1 VNAHGTDIPLPD
13 ASVTAPAVRGRLF
26 RKYVA
31 LFVGVV
37 AAALLANGLFEIWFS
52 YREHEDALI
61 RIQREQAQAAAAKIE
76 QFVQEIQNQ
85 IGWTTQLPWS
95 AGTLE
100 QRRFDALRLLRQ
112 VPAITELSQ
121 LDATGHEQLRVSRL
135 AMDVVG
141 SNTDFSHDPKFTE
154 AVAHKV
160 YYGPVYFRRESEP
173 YMTLALAGTRRDAGV
188 SVAEVNLKFI
198 WDVVSQIKVGEK
210 GLAYVVDGGG
220 RLIAHPDISLVL
232 RNTDLSRLSQVRA
245 ARAGAAGEA
254 AEPVRVA
261 RDAQGREVLT
271 AAAPIS
277 PLGWFMFVELPI
289 NEAYAPLYA
298 SIERSAALLAAGLV
312 LAFLAALLLA
322 RRMVVPIQA
331 LRAGAARLGGGDLGQ
346 RIAIKT
352 GDELEA
358 LANQF
363 NDMAGRLEESY
374 ADLEKKVEDR
384 TKELTESLEQQT
396 ATSEVLGVISRSPG
410 DLDSVFNS
418 MLENANRICGAD
430 FGVMSLYENDVWRP
444 VGLRSTPPKFAEW
457 LLAEPRRW
465 GPETALGRLEAT
477 KQLVHI
483 DDVKADSVYQVQHN
497 PSRVAFVEL
506 AGARTLVAVPM
517 LKEDELVGAFC
528 IFRREVRPFTDKQIA
543 LVQSFASQ
551 AVIAI
556 ENARLLSEL
565 RESLERQTA
574 TSEVLQVI
582 SSSPAELRP
591 VFDAVLANATRMCEA
606 AFGVVHLRTGDTFV
620 SAAHIGAPPELVEFH
635 RRRGAFKPLPGGP
648 LDTVL
653 RTGKVFHSADQASDE
668 TPSSEARIGGARALL
683 AVPMIKDHE
692 LLGAM
697 IIYRQEVRPFG
708 DKQIAL
714 VESFAAQAVIAIE
727 NARLLSEL
735 RESLDQQT
743 ATSEVL
749 HVISS
754 SPGELKPVF
763 DAMLAN
769 ALRLCEAH
777 MGLMVVA
784 EDGMFRPITTRGV
797 PPEFAEFLGRL
808 PPFKPP
814 LGTGTYQ
821 MVQEKKTIHVPDAAD
836 MQTYRD
842 GVVIAKAFV
851 DLGRA
856 RTSLFVPMIKDGE
869 VVGAFQIYRPDVRP
883 FTDKQIAIIESFSS
897 QAVIAIENARLLGEL
912 RESLARQTAT
922 AEVLQVINSSS
933 GDLKPVFD
941 AMVDKA
947 MVLCEASFGMFNAFE
962 GERFRTVSALGVPE
976 AYARFLEADPPQPGP
991 GSGPARL
998 MAGDDVSH
1006 IVDLADSD
1014 LYRNGDPQRRA
1025 IVDLGGARTILNIA
1039 LRKDDHLLGMFAIYR
1054 RDVRPFS
1061 DKQIAL
1067 MQGFAAQAVVA
1078 MENARL
1084 LNELRESLEQQ
1095 TATTAVLSAISSTPG
1110 QLEPVFDTILEK
1122 TLRLCEADIGHASR
1136 IESGRLRLVATRGSR
1151 PEYETYLQTRTDL
1164 TPTGNAARA
1173 LAEKRPI
1180 QVPDLRS
1187 DEAYLNKQP
1196 PAVASVELNGVRT
1209 ALHVPMILDNTAVG
1223 LIVVDR
1229 REPRAFTD
1237 KQIAVVESFASQAVI
1252 AIENARLLNEI
1263 RTARDT
1269 AEKALG
1275 ELRTAQA
1282 SLVQS
1287 EKMASLGQL
1296 TAGIA
1301 HEIKN
1306 PLNFVNNFAK
1316 LSVELLDELKETAAP
1331 GLAAL
1336 DPGKREE
1343 VDELVTMLTGNL
1355 DKIGEH
1361 GRRADGIV
1369 KSMLAHS
1376 RGGSGDRQT
1385 VSINALIDESLN
1397 LAYHGVRAQDKDFN
1411 VTLERD
1417 FASTLPPIE
1426 VVPQDITRVFLNLFG
1441 NGFYAVRQRQKRSN
1455 GGYRP
1460 VVKVTTREEDGRV
1473 AIHIRDNGIGIPP
1486 DVRNKM
1492 FEPFFTT
1499 KPTGE
1504 GTGLGLSISYDIVTQ
1519 QHGGS
1524 ISVDSQVDEFT
1535 EFTIRLPRNR
1545 HGAAATT

>member
-1 VNAHGTDIPLPD
+1 MNAHGTDFPVSS
-13 ASVTAPAVRGRLF
+13 AAATAPSAPIVRGRLF

-52 YREHEDALI
+52 YQEHEDALI
-61 RIQREQAQAAAAKIE
+61 RIQHEQAQAAAAKIE

-141 SNTDFSHDPKFTE
+141 SNKDFSQDPKFTE

-198 WDVVSQIKVGEK
+198 WDVVSQIKVGNK
-210 GLAYVVDGGG
+210 GLAYVVDGNG

-232 RNTDLSRLSQVRA
+232 RNTDLAKFSQVRA
-245 ARAGAAGEA
+245 ARAGSAGEA

-261 RDAQGREVLT
+261 RDVQGREVLT

-289 NEAYAPLYA
+289 SEAYAPLYA
-298 SIERSAALLAAGLV
+298 SIERSAALLAAGLM

-331 LRAGAARLGGGDLGQ
+331 LRTGAARIGGGDLGQ

-374 ADLEKKVEDR
+374 ADLEKKVDDR
-384 TKELTESLEQQT
+384 TKELSESLEQQT
-396 ATSEVLGVISRSPG
+396 ATAEVLQVISSSPG
-410 DLDSVFNS
+410 ALQPVFDA
-418 MLENANRICGAD
+418 MLESATRICGAE
-430 FGVMSLYENDVWRP
+430 FGVLYRYDGDAFHVAAMRNVPPAYAEYLHRGP
-444 VGLRSTPPKFAEW
+444 TRQGPSGGLTR
-457 LLAEPRRW
+457 LAVDK
-465 GPETALGRLEAT
+465 ETLRFLDLSQDQAYVDRDPA
-477 KQLVHI
+477 
-483 DDVKADSVYQVQHN
+483 
-497 PSRVAFVEL
+497 RVALVEIG
-506 AGARTLVAVPM
+506 GARSGLAVPM
-517 LKEDELVGAFC
+517 LNEDNLVGA
-528 IFRREVRPFTDKQIA
+528 IVIYRQHVRAFSDKQVQ
-543 LVQSFASQ
+543 LVTNFAAQ

-556 ENARLLSEL
+556 ENVRLLSEL
-565 RESLERQTA
+565 RESLE
-574 TSEVLQVI
+574 
-582 SSSPAELRP
+582 
-591 VFDAVLANATRMCEA
+591 
-606 AFGVVHLRTGDTFV
+606 
-620 SAAHIGAPPELVEFH
+620 
-635 RRRGAFKPLPGGP
+635 
-648 LDTVL
+648 
-653 RTGKVFHSADQASDE
+653 
-668 TPSSEARIGGARALL
+668 
-683 AVPMIKDHE
+683 
-692 LLGAM
+692 
-697 IIYRQEVRPFG
+697 
-708 DKQIAL
+708 
-714 VESFAAQAVIAIE
+714 
-727 NARLLSEL
+727 
-735 RESLDQQT
+735 QQT

-763 DAMLAN
+763 EAMLAN
-769 ALRLCEAH
+769 ALRLCQAH
-777 MGLMVVA
+777 MGLMVLA
-784 EDGMFRPITTRGV
+784 EDGIFRPIADRGV
-797 PPEFAEFLGRL
+797 PPDFAEFLRKL

-814 LGTGTYQ
+814 PGTSTYR
-821 MVQEKKTIHVPDAAD
+821 MMQEKRTIQVPDAAA
-836 MQTYRD
+836 TPAYRD
-842 GVVIAKAFV
+842 GVMLLKAFV

-856 RTSLFVPMIKDGE
+856 RTSLFVPMIKEGE
-869 VVGAFQIYRPDVRP
+869 VVGAFQIYRPDVR
-883 FTDKQIAIIESFSS
+883 
-897 QAVIAIENARLLGEL
+897 V
-912 RESLARQTAT
+912 
-922 AEVLQVINSSS
+922 
-933 GDLKPVFD
+933 
-941 AMVDKA
+941 
-947 MVLCEASFGMFNAFE
+947 
-962 GERFRTVSALGVPE
+962 
-976 AYARFLEADPPQPGP
+976 
-991 GSGPARL
+991 
-998 MAGDDVSH
+998 
-1006 IVDLADSD
+1006 
-1014 LYRNGDPQRRA
+1014 
-1025 IVDLGGARTILNIA
+1025 
-1039 LRKDDHLLGMFAIYR
+1039 
-1054 RDVRPFS
+1054 
-1061 DKQIAL
+1061 
-1067 MQGFAAQAVVA
+1067 
-1078 MENARL
+1078 
-1084 LNELRESLEQQ
+1084 
-1095 TATTAVLSAISSTPG
+1095 
-1110 QLEPVFDTILEK
+1110 
-1122 TLRLCEADIGHASR
+1122 
-1136 IESGRLRLVATRGSR
+1136 
-1151 PEYETYLQTRTDL
+1151 
-1164 TPTGNAARA
+1164 
-1173 LAEKRPI
+1173 
-1180 QVPDLRS
+1180 
-1187 DEAYLNKQP
+1187 
-1196 PAVASVELNGVRT
+1196 
-1209 ALHVPMILDNTAVG
+1209 
-1223 LIVVDR
+1223 
-1229 REPRAFTD
+1229 FTD

-1263 RTARDT
+1263 RTARDA
-1269 AEKALG
+1269 AERALG
-1275 ELRTAQA
+1275 DLRTAQA

-1316 LSVELLDELKETAAP
+1316 LSVELLDELKEIAVP

-1343 VDELVTMLTGNL
+1343 AEELVTMLTGNL

-1417 FASTLPPIE
+1417 FDPSLRPIE

-1455 GGYRP
+1455 GVYKP
-1460 VVKVTTREEDGRV
+1460 VVKVTTRDEGGTV
-1473 AIHIRDNGIGIPP
+1473 AIRIRDNGIGIPS
-1486 DVRNKM
+1486 DVKRKM

-1524 ISVDSQVDEFT
+1524 ISVDSQVDDFT
-1535 EFTIRLPRNR
+1535 EFTIHLPRDR
-1545 HGAAATT
+1545 QGAVATT

>member
-1 VNAHGTDIPLPD
+1 MNAHGTDIPLP
-13 ASVTAPAVRGRLF
+13 AAGVTAPAVRGRLF

-37 AAALLANGLFEIWFS
+37 AVALLANGLFEIWFS
-52 YREHEDALI
+52 YQEHEDSLI
-61 RIQREQAQAAAAKIE
+61 RIQREQAQAAGAKIE

-141 SNTDFSHDPKFTE
+141 SNADFSHDPKFTE

-210 GLAYVVDGGG
+210 GLAYVVDGNG

-261 RDAQGREVLT
+261 RDVQGREVLT

-289 NEAYAPLYA
+289 SEAYAPLYA

-358 LANQF
+358 LADQF

-374 ADLEKKVEDR
+374 ADLEKKVDDR

-396 ATSEVLGVISRSPG
+396 ATSEVLGVISSSPG

-418 MLENANRICGAD
+418 MLQNANRICGAD
-430 FGVMSLYENDVWRP
+430 FGVMVLYEDEFWRP

-477 KQLVHI
+477 KQLVQI
-483 DDVKADSVYQVQHN
+483 DDVKAESVYHDRRD

-506 AGARTLVAVPM
+506 AGARTFVAVPM
-517 LKEDELVGAFC
+517 LKEDQLIGAFC
-528 IFRREVRPFTDKQIA
+528 IFRREVRPFTDKQIE
-543 LVQSFASQ
+543 LVQNFAAQAVIAIENARLLSELRESLAQQTATAEVLQVISSSPGKLEPVFAAMLRSATTICGAKFAVLQLYRDDAFDAVAQFNVPKPFADYLAENRSRPPVPGTGLAQVVERRETVHIADIKATPAYATGIGFRRAAADLGDFRTLLIVPMLKDQTLVGAINIYRQDVQPFSDKQISLVESFASQ

-565 RESLERQTA
+565 RESLA
-574 TSEVLQVI
+574 
-582 SSSPAELRP
+582 
-591 VFDAVLANATRMCEA
+591 
-606 AFGVVHLRTGDTFV
+606 
-620 SAAHIGAPPELVEFH
+620 
-635 RRRGAFKPLPGGP
+635 
-648 LDTVL
+648 
-653 RTGKVFHSADQASDE
+653 
-668 TPSSEARIGGARALL
+668 
-683 AVPMIKDHE
+683 
-692 LLGAM
+692 
-697 IIYRQEVRPFG
+697 
-708 DKQIAL
+708 
-714 VESFAAQAVIAIE
+714 
-727 NARLLSEL
+727 
-735 RESLDQQT
+735 QQT

-749 HVISS
+749 HTISS

-777 MGLMVVA
+777 MGLMVMA
-784 EDGMFRPITTRGV
+784 EDGIFRPIAERGV
-797 PPEFAEFLGRL
+797 PPEFAEFLHKL

-814 LGTGTYQ
+814 PGTSTYQ
-821 MVQEKKTIHVPDAAD
+821 MVQEKKTVHVPDAAA
-836 MQTYRD
+836 TAGYRE
-842 GVVIAKAFV
+842 GVLLWKAFV
-851 DLGRA
+851 DLGHA
-856 RTSLFVPMIKDGE
+856 RTSLFVPMIKEGE
-869 VVGAFQIYRPDVRP
+869 VVGAFQIYRPQVRP
-883 FTDKQIAIIESFSS
+883 FTDKQ
-897 QAVIAIENARLLGEL
+897 V
-912 RESLARQTAT
+912 
-922 AEVLQVINSSS
+922 
-933 GDLKPVFD
+933 
-941 AMVDKA
+941 
-947 MVLCEASFGMFNAFE
+947 
-962 GERFRTVSALGVPE
+962 
-976 AYARFLEADPPQPGP
+976 
-991 GSGPARL
+991 
-998 MAGDDVSH
+998 
-1006 IVDLADSD
+1006 
-1014 LYRNGDPQRRA
+1014 
-1025 IVDLGGARTILNIA
+1025 
-1039 LRKDDHLLGMFAIYR
+1039 
-1054 RDVRPFS
+1054 
-1061 DKQIAL
+1061 
-1067 MQGFAAQAVVA
+1067 
-1078 MENARL
+1078 
-1084 LNELRESLEQQ
+1084 
-1095 TATTAVLSAISSTPG
+1095 
-1110 QLEPVFDTILEK
+1110 
-1122 TLRLCEADIGHASR
+1122 
-1136 IESGRLRLVATRGSR
+1136 
-1151 PEYETYLQTRTDL
+1151 
-1164 TPTGNAARA
+1164 
-1173 LAEKRPI
+1173 
-1180 QVPDLRS
+1180 
-1187 DEAYLNKQP
+1187 
-1196 PAVASVELNGVRT
+1196 
-1209 ALHVPMILDNTAVG
+1209 
-1223 LIVVDR
+1223 
-1229 REPRAFTD
+1229 
-1237 KQIAVVESFASQAVI
+1237 AVVESFASQAVI

-1269 AEKALG
+1269 AEKALA

-1417 FASTLPPIE
+1417 FDSSLPPIE

-1455 GGYRP
+1455 GAYKP
-1460 VVKVTTREEDGRV
+1460 VVKVTTREESGKV
-1473 AIHIRDNGIGIPP
+1473 AIRIRDNGIGIPP
-1486 DVRNKM
+1486 DVRKKM

-1524 ISVDSQVDEFT
+1524 ISVDSQVDDFT
-1535 EFTIRLPRNR
+1535 EFTIQLPRTQD
-1545 HGAAATT
+1545 AAAART

>member
-1 VNAHGTDIPLPD
+1 MSGAADDGDHARSTDGRVVNAHGTDIPLPGTT
-13 ASVTAPAVRGRLF
+13 VTEPTVRGRLF

-198 WDVVSQIKVGEK
+198 WDVVSQIKVGDK

-261 RDAQGREVLT
+261 RDVQGREVLT

-374 ADLEKKVEDR
+374 ADLEKKVDDR

-418 MLENANRICGAD
+418 MLQNANRICGAD
-430 FGVMSLYENDVWRP
+430 FGVMVLYENEFWRP

-465 GPETALGRLEAT
+465 DPETALGRLEAT
-477 KQLVHI
+477 KQLVQI
-483 DDVKADSVYQVQHN
+483 DDVKAESLYHDRRD

-506 AGARTLVAVPM
+506 AGARTFVAVPM
-517 LKEDELVGAFC
+517 LKEDELIGAFC
-528 IFRREVRPFTDKQIA
+528 IFRREVRPFTGKQIA

-582 SSSPAELRP
+582 SSSPGELKP
-591 VFDAVLANATRMCEA
+591 VFDAMLVNATRICEA

-620 SAAHIGAPPELVEFH
+620 SAAHIGAPAELVEFH

-648 LDTVL
+648 LDTIL
-653 RTGKVFHSADQASDE
+653 RTGKVFHSADQAADE
-668 TPSSEARIGGARALL
+668 TPSSEARLGGARALL
-683 AVPMIKDHE
+683 AVPMIKENE

-727 NARLLSEL
+727 NARLLGEL

-797 PPEFAEFLGRL
+797 PPQFAEFLGRL

-814 LGTGTYQ
+814 PGTGTYQ
-821 MVQEKKTIHVPDAAD
+821 MMQEKKTIHVPDAAD

-842 GVVIAKAFV
+842 GVVLAKAFV

-856 RTSLFVPMIKDGE
+856 RTSLFVPMMKDGE
-869 VVGAFQIYRPDVRP
+869 VVGAFQIYRPEVRP
-883 FTDKQIAIIESFSS
+883 FTDKQIAIVESFS
-897 QAVIAIENARLLGEL
+897 
-912 RESLARQTAT
+912 
-922 AEVLQVINSSS
+922 
-933 GDLKPVFD
+933 
-941 AMVDKA
+941 
-947 MVLCEASFGMFNAFE
+947 
-962 GERFRTVSALGVPE
+962 
-976 AYARFLEADPPQPGP
+976 
-991 GSGPARL
+991 
-998 MAGDDVSH
+998 
-1006 IVDLADSD
+1006 
-1014 LYRNGDPQRRA
+1014 
-1025 IVDLGGARTILNIA
+1025 
-1039 LRKDDHLLGMFAIYR
+1039 
-1054 RDVRPFS
+1054 
-1061 DKQIAL
+1061 
-1067 MQGFAAQAVVA
+1067 
-1078 MENARL
+1078 
-1084 LNELRESLEQQ
+1084 
-1095 TATTAVLSAISSTPG
+1095 
-1110 QLEPVFDTILEK
+1110 
-1122 TLRLCEADIGHASR
+1122 
-1136 IESGRLRLVATRGSR
+1136 
-1151 PEYETYLQTRTDL
+1151 
-1164 TPTGNAARA
+1164 
-1173 LAEKRPI
+1173 
-1180 QVPDLRS
+1180 
-1187 DEAYLNKQP
+1187 
-1196 PAVASVELNGVRT
+1196 
-1209 ALHVPMILDNTAVG
+1209 
-1223 LIVVDR
+1223 
-1229 REPRAFTD
+1229 
-1237 KQIAVVESFASQAVI
+1237 SQAVI

-1269 AEKALG
+1269 AEKALAD
-1275 ELRTAQA
+1275 LRTAQA

-1361 GRRADGIV
+1361 GRRADNIV

-1417 FASTLPPIE
+1417 FDSTLQPIE

-1486 DVRNKM
+1486 DVKKKM

-1535 EFTIRLPRNR
+1535 EFTIQLPRNR
-1545 HGAAATT
+1545 HGVAATT